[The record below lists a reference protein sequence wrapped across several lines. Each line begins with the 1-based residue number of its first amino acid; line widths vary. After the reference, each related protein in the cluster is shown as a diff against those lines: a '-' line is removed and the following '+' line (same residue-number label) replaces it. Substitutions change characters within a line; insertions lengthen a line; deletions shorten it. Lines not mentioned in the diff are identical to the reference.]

1 MGYNYSKQVGFIT
14 VMRAD
19 RVAFKIFKN
28 LTKIFGN
35 IEILLG
41 GKREVCSASR

>member
-28 LTKIFGN
+28 VTKIFSN

-41 GKREVCSASR
+41 RRGEDNV